1 VHVSDKYFMT
11 VFDRKSFFIGV
22 IFAEDAYSRPVADS
36 GNAICRHNSKRVQV
50 NYKLLAAYH
59 CEKLLQ

>member
-1 VHVSDKYFMT
+1 MT

-22 IFAEDAYSRPVADS
+22 IFAEDAHSRPVADS